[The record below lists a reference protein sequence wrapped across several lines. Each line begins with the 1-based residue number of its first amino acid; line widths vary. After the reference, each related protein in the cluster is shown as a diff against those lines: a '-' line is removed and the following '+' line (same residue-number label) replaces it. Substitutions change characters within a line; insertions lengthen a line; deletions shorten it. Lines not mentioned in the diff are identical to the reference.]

1 MEIQHTVAFVS
12 GANRGLGLAFAEELL
27 ARGAAKVYAGMRN
40 TDGVHIAGIIPVQLD
55 VTDPASVAAA
65 AALCPDVTLLINNAG
80 IARVLDSTLDPA
92 VIDMARDIF
101 ETNFYGLIRV
111 SQAFAPALKRN
122 GGGAIVNVL
131 SEASWLARPFLA
143 AYSASKSAA
152 WSFTNALRIELRGQ
166 HTLVQGLHI
175 SFMDTD
181 MTAGFEMEKISPRL
195 VAQRSLDGVAIDAEE
210 ISADDFT
217 AAVKASLGGAQAL
230 YLNPPPLA

>member
-1 MEIQHTVAFVS
+1 MELKNSVAFIT

-40 TDGVHIAGIIPVQLD
+40 TDGVHIAGVIPVQLD
-55 VTDPASVAAA
+55 VTDPVSVAAA
-65 AALCPDVTLLINNAG
+65 AALCTDVTLLINNAG
-80 IARVLDSTLDPA
+80 IARVLDSTLDPT

-152 WSFTNALRIELRGQ
+152 WSFTNALRIELRAQ
-166 HTLVQGLHI
+166 NTLVQGLHI